1 MTKASLFVLLEQ
13 VPDVSLFSMNFTLD
27 NSPRPKIEKRLLWG
41 ELIVCV
47 DIVPIDFTTATQIL
61 EGRNSVGICTNHRIH
76 STFYLKKERLP
87 DFKWRFSMR
96 KELLQITAS
105 YGFGTRFFFNT
116 IIVRIDRGFSKDEG
130 GQTTFFVGYPF

>member
-1 MTKASLFVLLEQ
+1 M
-13 VPDVSLFSMNFTLD
+13 PDVSLFSMNFTLD

-76 STFYLKKERLP
+76 STFYLKKEHLP
-87 DFKWRFSMR
+87 DFKWRISMR
-96 KELLQITAS
+96 KELLQITGLIFGKTCERLMESVHAS
-105 YGFGTRFFFNT
+105 
-116 IIVRIDRGFSKDEG
+116 FSIPLSSALIEASARTKADKR
-130 GQTTFFVGYPF
+130 PFLLAIPFE